1 MCSRVCLRPHLGSD
15 MGGLW
20 LSPKIKNESDFQNK
34 TPQEARNGTGRGV
47 SHPLKQTPGLYRP
60 PSLFFL
66 LCPLHMP
73 FLSIPSSFLPSLP
86 PPRLPPFPLSSLN
99 HVLHFLLL
107 FSNFP
112 RKGLTNGI
120 SAWGSTVQLINICNV
135 SNIIQVC
142 S

>member
-1 MCSRVCLRPHLGSD
+1 MCCRVCLRPHLGSD
-15 MGGLW
+15 RGGLW
-20 LSPKIKNESDFQNK
+20 LSPKIKNESDFQSK
-34 TPQEARNGTGRGV
+34 TAQEARNGTGRGV
-47 SHPLKQTPGLYRP
+47 SHPLKQNPRP

-66 LCPLHMP
+66 LCPL
-73 FLSIPSSFLPSLP
+73 LSHSSPSLLLSLPPSLRLPSFLP
-86 PPRLPPFPLSSLN
+86 SSLN

-112 RKGLTNGI
+112 TKGLTNGI